1 MFGCQIKT
9 FLGDT
14 IKTIPYLRVY
24 LRFDILDIFG
34 FFPCKLPEIDIS
46 LIISEP
52 RIVVLLR
59 GVFFCV
65 ILLNHSHSALQ
76 ALSAGFL
83 SLSIIIYQ
91 VLESLSLSLS
101 LRPLFLLTLLCTSL
115 PCYMKAICKTM
126 DVEYFTL
133 WSIYYIKST
142 GKVYSKNIDF
152 IILDIFNRLKYS
164 L

>member
-1 MFGCQIKT
+1 MFGCLIKT

-14 IKTIPYLRVY
+14 VKTIPYLRVY

-34 FFPCKLPEIDIS
+34 FFPCKWPEMDIS

-59 GVFFCV
+59 GVFFV
-65 ILLNHSHSALQ
+65 LLNHSHSALQ
-76 ALSAGFL
+76 ALSAGYL

-91 VLESLSLSLS
+91 VLESLSLN
-101 LRPLFLLTLLCTSL
+101 PLFLLTLLCTSP

-142 GKVYSKNIDF
+142 GKVYSKNIVLLF
-152 IILDIFNRLKYS
+152 
-164 L
+164 